1 MSASVT
7 QAGVTYIS
15 FLLTTQLESVDWRKI
30 KNHDL
35 APELRNLGI
44 ELITYCM
51 YRLDAQA
58 ACTEGT

>member
-1 MSASVT
+1 MSVSVT
-7 QAGVTYIS
+7 QAGVTCTS

-35 APELRNLGI
+35 VPELRNLGI

-51 YRLDAQA
+51 YKLHAQKA
-58 ACTEGT
+58 LHMFE